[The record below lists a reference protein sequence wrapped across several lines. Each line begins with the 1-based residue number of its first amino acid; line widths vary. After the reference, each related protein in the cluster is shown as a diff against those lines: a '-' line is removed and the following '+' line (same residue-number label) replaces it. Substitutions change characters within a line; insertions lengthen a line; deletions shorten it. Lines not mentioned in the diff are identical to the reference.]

1 VDSLHTNKGVG
12 RGVRAEDYMLLN
24 KLVIFQK
31 SSKISKDGHYMN
43 GTLINKS
50 MCTDRS
56 KFHDDDDDDD
66 LK

>member
-1 VDSLHTNKGVG
+1 MDSLRTNKGVR

-24 KLVIFQK
+24 KLVICQK
-31 SSKISKDGHYMN
+31 PPKISKDRLYMN

-50 MCTDRS
+50 MCTDPS
-56 KFHDDDDDDD
+56 KFHDDDD